1 MAGKRIKSAVAKVE
15 PTKLYALN
23 EAVSILKSVG
33 KTKFDQTVDVA
44 INLGIDPTQSDQ
56 LVRGLV
62 PMPHGLGKEV
72 RVAVFAKGD
81 KLEAA
86 KKAGADV
93 VGGDDLAEQIQKGVI
108 NFDVCIATP
117 DMMGTVGKIGKI
129 LGPRG
134 LMPNP
139 KLGTV
144 TPDVEK
150 AVKAAKA
157 GQVEFK
163 VEKAAII
170 HAGVGK
176 LSFADNAI
184 SENIRSFIDAVSK
197 AKPAGVKG
205 NYIKKIAI
213 SSTMGPGIKIDLAD
227 VLNLAA

>member
-1 MAGKRIKSAVAKVE
+1 
-15 PTKLYALN
+15 
-23 EAVSILKSVG
+23 
-33 KTKFDQTVDVA
+33 
-44 INLGIDPTQSDQ
+44 
-56 LVRGLV
+56 
-62 PMPHGLGKEV
+62 
-72 RVAVFAKGD
+72 
-81 KLEAA
+81 
-86 KKAGADV
+86 
-93 VGGDDLAEQIQKGVI
+93 
-108 NFDVCIATP
+108 
-117 DMMGTVGKIGKI
+117 MMGTVGKIGKI

>member
-1 MAGKRIKSAVAKVE
+1 MAGKRIKAAWSKVDKA
-15 PTKLYALN
+15 KLYSLN
-23 EAVSILKSVG
+23 EAVALLKEG
-33 KTKFDQTVDVA
+33 ATKFDQTVDVA

-56 LVRGLV
+56 LVRGMV
-62 PMPHGLGKEV
+62 GMPHGLGKTV

-81 KLEAA
+81 KAEAA
-86 KKAGADV
+86 KKAGADL
-93 VGGDDLAEQIQKGVI
+93 VGGDEIADLVQKGEI

-117 DMMGTVGKIGKI
+117 DMMGVVGKIGKI

-150 AVKAAKA
+150 AVKAAKS

-163 VEKAAII
+163 VEKAGIV

-176 LSFADNAI
+176 VGFGAKEI
-184 SENIRSFIDAVSK
+184 SENLKTFIDAVSK

-205 NYIKKIAI
+205 TYIKKISI
-213 SSTMGPGIKIDLAD
+213 SSTMGPGIKLDLAD
-227 VLNLAA
+227 VLEVAA